1 MDTNGEVT
9 EAPAPQ
15 ITTAEN
21 EAGML
26 SLFLSLKPSA
36 TGETDSKQ
44 AQQTP
49 QSTK

>member
-26 SLFLSLKPSA
+26 SPFAHTRGHKRN
-36 TGETDSKQ
+36 
-44 AQQTP
+44 
-49 QSTK
+49 

>member
-26 SLFLSLKPSA
+26 SLFLSLKPA
-36 TGETDSKQ
+36 AAAETDFKQ